1 MALLEYH
8 PVVNILIHQF
18 NLPAEELQPL
28 HEQLLEKQA
37 DLMEL
42 KAVLLKH
49 KIIKEPLYQ
58 KALAHFYDL
67 EYRSDFNDLSGL
79 EDFTEHIPI
88 RYAKKFMFFPIR
100 REGFHLEVVLE
111 DPAQMNPIDDV
122 ALKLKCRAV
131 PIVSNRQT
139 ILDLINQAYE
149 RAGTTAQNMDEWDVE
164 GFKHTFDEEAEDL
177 IDAIDEEPVKR
188 LVNGLLWQAV
198 REEASDLHIDPSPK
212 ETTVR
217 YRIDGLLYNVS
228 AIPKEAH
235 LTVVN
240 RIKVMSRL
248 DISQKGL
255 PQDGRSMVLIAGKKI
270 DIRVSTTPTVQGEKV
285 VMRLLYQSEKLMRLD
300 DLGLSPPIRE
310 KFDRMLQKTG
320 GIILV
325 TGPTGSG
332 KTTTLYAALGT
343 LDRHAKNIITIE
355 DPVEYKL
362 PGYSQIEVNPKL
374 GLTFGNALRS
384 VLRQDPDVIMVGEMR
399 DTETAQ
405 IAIQSALTG
414 HLVFST
420 VHTNNAPAT
429 VTRLVDMQVEPFLVS
444 STLIGVLAQR
454 LVRKICQHCK
464 KSYLPHQEQLREAGI
479 APQELQA
486 VGGHLFQG
494 MGCERC
500 RETGYHGRMGIHEL
514 LLMNDRIKQAI
525 LESNDENTLK
535 EAALASGMVTLRMD
549 GASKVLQGLTTL
561 EEVLAVTR
569 EG

>member
-1 MALLEYH
+1 MTPPEY
-8 PVVNILIHQF
+8 PPIVNILIHQF
-18 NLPAEELQPL
+18 NLSAEDLQP
-28 HEQLLEKQA
+28 HHDQLVEKQA
-37 DLMEL
+37 DLMAL
-42 KAVLLKH
+42 KGVLLKH
-49 KIIKEPLYQ
+49 KLIKESLYQ
-58 KALAHFYDL
+58 KALAHFYNL
-67 EYRSDFNDLSGL
+67 EYRNDFSDLSGL
-79 EDFTEHIPI
+79 EHFTEHIPI
-88 RYAKKFMFFPIR
+88 RYAKKFMFFPVKQ
-100 REGFHLEVVLE
+100 EGFDLEVVLE
-111 DPAQMNPIDDV
+111 DPTQMNPIDDV
-122 ALKLKCRAV
+122 ALKLQCRAV

-149 RAGTTAQNMDEWDVE
+149 RASNTEQAIEELDTE
-164 GFKHTFDEEAEDL
+164 GFKNTLDEEAEDL
-177 IDAIDEEPVKR
+177 IDAMDEEPVKR
-188 LVNGLLWQAV
+188 LVNSLLWQAV

-212 ETTVR
+212 ETSVR
-217 YRIDGLLYNVS
+217 YRIDGRLYSVS
-228 AIPKEAH
+228 TIPKAAH

-240 RIKVMSRL
+240 RVKVMSRL
-248 DISQKGL
+248 DIAQKGL
-255 PQDGRSMVLIAGKKI
+255 PQDGRTRVLIAGRKI

-285 VMRLLYQSEKLMRLD
+285 VMRLLYQTEKLMRLD
-300 DLGLSPPIRE
+300 DLGLSTPIRQQ
-310 KFDRMLQKTG
+310 FDQILQKTG

-343 LDRHAKNIITIE
+343 LDRLAKNIITIE

-429 VTRLVDMQVEPFLVS
+429 ITRLVDMHVEPFLVS

-464 KSYLPHQEQLREAGI
+464 KPYRPHPEQLSQVGI
-479 APQELQA
+479 ALHELQA
-486 VGGHLFQG
+486 VGGRLFQG
-494 MGCERC
+494 MGCEHC
-500 RETGYHGRMGIHEL
+500 RETGYHGRMGLHEL
-514 LLMNDRIKQAI
+514 LLMNDELKQVI
-525 LESNDENTLK
+525 LASNDENTLK
-535 EAALASGMVTLRMD
+535 DVALAHGMLTLRMD
-549 GASKVLQGLTTL
+549 GAAKVLQGLTTI
-561 EEVLAVTR
+561 EEVLSVTR